1 MLLARLPKPAQR
13 ASEAARSSAPPAPAH
28 LASAQP
34 RAAPARPASAR
45 RAVPCCSP
53 RHAMTAAE
61 SVRRVATA
69 CRRQPPRG
77 SRGLTSRTRARLQPP
92 QPVRSLTPARAAFL
106 LLQSREPQALPS
118 PRPRTRRSD
127 SPPVLLHG
135 QQSRTSSSAS
145 LSGTWCS
152 WLCRR
157 LSRGSAFSKLR
168 RRRPWRRRARSPWKS
183 SSFSS
188 PA

>member
-1 MLLARLPKPAQR
+1 MKKSFSVFAGRRLL
-13 ASEAARSSAPPAPAH
+13 SGPAPQAGPAKPPRAR

-118 PRPRTRRSD
+118 PRPRTRRRN
-127 SPPVLLHG
+127 SPRLLHLG
-135 QQSRTSSSAS
+135 RKSRARSSAS
-145 LSGTWCS
+145 PSFKSRSRL
-152 WLCRR
+152 RR
-157 LSRGSAFSKLR
+157 L
-168 RRRPWRRRARSPWKS
+168 PS
-183 SSFSS
+183 SG
-188 PA
+188 